1 MASILMLHGSSDL
14 YGASKIFLKSVSALK
29 DAGHE
34 VFVVLS
40 EDGPLVHELKDS
52 GAVVI
57 LHKLGILRRKYFS
70 PSGLVNRFRAILKAK
85 GFLENLIKEK
95 KITHLY
101 SNTAA
106 VLVGALAAKNT
117 GTRHIWHL
125 HEILVSP
132 KWFVQLMGKMINR
145 YGDTVVVVSQA
156 VWDSW
161 QVWVDPSKM
170 VLLYNGIDY
179 GPYLQESPNILPQI
193 PSAQNKILIGMIGRV
208 SHWKG
213 QSYFLEIAK
222 ALLEK
227 HQNIHF
233 LIVGDAYPGTEH
245 FVTEMLEKIKSL
257 ELEKEVTYLGY
268 REDIPDILRS
278 LDIFVLPSILPDPLP
293 TVILEAMASAKAI
306 AATAHGGA
314 CEMLVDGETG
324 ILIPWDDATKAAKLI
339 EKLILDKN
347 KRLDLG
353 IKGRKRVL
361 EKFSPKAYQSN
372 FVRIFEND

>member
-106 VLVGALAAKNT
+106 VLVGALAARNT
-117 GTRHIWHL
+117 GTKHIWHL

-132 KWFVQLMGKMINR
+132 KWFVRLMGKMINR
-145 YGDTVVVVSQA
+145 YGDKVVVVSQA

-161 QVWVDPSKM
+161 KVWVDASKM

-179 GPYLQESPNILPQI
+179 DPYLQDSTNILHEI
-193 PSAQNKILIGMIGRV
+193 PAGKGKVIIGMIGRV

-233 LIVGDAYPGTEH
+233 LIIGDAYPGTEH
-245 FVTEMLEKIKSL
+245 FVAEMLEKIKSL

-324 ILIPWDDATKAAKLI
+324 ILIPWDDATKAATWI
-339 EKLILDKN
+339 EKLIMDKN
-347 KRLDLG
+347 KRLDMG

-361 EKFSPKAYQSN
+361 EKFSPKAFKSN